1 MKKMI
6 LNNLPVVYL
15 VAFGL
20 LVNYFSSGSNDVS
33 HGVWGAVI
41 SGGLGIA
48 SSLIGRKKSKAAP
61 PPKPVDIFAQ
71 TPIYGKGKNKKKIIG
86 YAPSQVQKSSTGI
99 SDYYTNQV
107 PGLTALSR
115 ETMNRLSPE
124 QAAAVERAGL
134 QVGEAQKLR
143 QGFDLNLAGAM
154 SKYGSVVGNYQPTI
168 SQEQANQLYDTSMA
182 QTMAQEAF
190 NRRGA
195 LSGEEQRAAQQQAR
209 EAAAASGRIGGNAAF
224 AAEIQNREAAQA
236 ARRAEATR
244 AGGMAYEQG
253 LGALRQRFETQQGLF
268 NQNLGIGQQ
277 QAQERQLGFNQFLTG
292 EQQRSALLDQEMKA
306 NMAASGLAEDFYTNP
321 GLNMLAMPLN
331 FANQA
336 AGATNQ
342 YNKDVTTVNNQ
353 NAAAKAQMWSNIGG
367 SMMGAAMNMGG
378 GSYGSMFG
386 GGLSSIGVQTGN
398 TGLYNYGANM
408 YNRNIGDNTAP
419 KALIV

>member
-6 LNNLPVVYL
+6 LNNLPVAYL

-20 LVNYFSSGSNDVS
+20 LVNYFNTGSGDANYCWVQLALAGA
-33 HGVWGAVI
+33 GV
-41 SGGLGIA
+41 A
-48 SSLIGRKKSKAAP
+48 SSLLGKKKSKAKA

-209 EAAAASGRIGGNAAF
+209 EAAAASGRIGGNSAI

-236 ARRAEATR
+236 ARRAEAAS
-244 AGGMAYEQG
+244 AGQMAYGQG
-253 LGALRQRFETQQGLF
+253 LGALQQRLATLQGLF
-268 NQNLGIGQQ
+268 SQNLGIGQQ
-277 QAQERQLGFNQFLTG
+277 QAAERQLGFNQFLTG
-292 EQQRSALLDQEMKA
+292 EQQKAALLDQEMKA
-306 NMAASGLAEDFYTNP
+306 NTVASGLASDFYTTP

-336 AGATNQ
+336 AGAENQ
-342 YNKDVTTVNNQ
+342 YNKDVTTINNQ
-353 NAAAKAQMWSNIGG
+353 NAAAKAKMFSDIGGTLMGAGLSGGMGTSLGNFGSFLGSGNMGNASTAFSNIGL
-367 SMMGAAMNMGG
+367 GALGQP
-378 GSYGSMFG
+378 
-386 GGLSSIGVQTGN
+386 L
-398 TGLYNYGANM
+398 
-408 YNRNIGDNTAP
+408 
-419 KALIV
+419 KAYTV

>member
-1 MKKMI
+1 MSAAI
-6 LNNLPVVYL
+6 T
-15 VAFGL
+15 VAAVGA
-20 LVNYFSSGSNDVS
+20 GVS
-33 HGVWGAVI
+33 AYGA
-41 SGGLGIA
+41 
-48 SSLIGRKKSKAAP
+48 SKAGKGAGK
-61 PPKPVDIFAQ
+61 PPKPVDIFARK
-71 TPIYGKGKNKKKIIG
+71 PIREKGKGNWKKKGKIIG
-86 YAPSQVQKSSTGI
+86 YEQNLAEKQAAGI

-115 ETMNRLSPE
+115 ETMRNLSPE

-195 LSGEEQRAAQQQAR
+195 LSGEEQRFAQQRAR
-209 EAAAASGRIGGNAAF
+209 EAAAASGRIGGNAAI

-236 ARRAEATR
+236 ARRAEAAS
-244 AGGMAYEQG
+244 AGQMAYGQG
-253 LGALRQRFETQQGLF
+253 LGALQQRLATQQGLF
-268 NQNLGIGQQ
+268 SQNLGIGQQ
-277 QAQERQLGFNQFLTG
+277 QATERQLGFNQFLTG
-292 EQQRSALLDQEMKA
+292 EQQRAALLDQEMKA
-306 NMAASGLAEDFYTNP
+306 NTAAFGLAEDFYTTP

-336 AGATNQ
+336 AGAQNQ
-342 YNKDVTTVNNQ
+342 YNKDVTTINNQ

-367 SMMGAAMNMGG
+367 SMMGAGMNMGG
-378 GSYGSMFG
+378 GASGSNFSSFLG
-386 GGLSSIGVQTGN
+386 GGNFGN
-398 TGLYNYGANM
+398 AGTAFGNMGRESMGL
-408 YNRNIGDNTAP
+408 P
-419 KALIV
+419 LKAYTV

>member
-6 LNNLPVVYL
+6 LNNLPVAYL
-15 VAFGL
+15 VALGL
-20 LVNYFSSGSNDVS
+20 LVNYFDTGSGDANYCMLPLVLA
-33 HGVWGAVI
+33 GA
-41 SGGLGIA
+41 GIA
-48 SSLIGRKKSKAAP
+48 SSLLGRKKSKAKA

-86 YAPSQVQKSSTGI
+86 YKPSQVQSSSAGI

-107 PGLTALSR
+107 PGLSALSR
-115 ETMNRLSPE
+115 ETMRNLSPE

-143 QGFDLNLAGAM
+143 QRFDLNLAGAM
-154 SKYGSVVGNYQPTI
+154 SKYGSVVGDYKPTI

-224 AAEIQNREAAQA
+224 AAEIQNREAARA
-236 ARRAEATR
+236 ARRAEAAS
-244 AGGMAYEQG
+244 AGGMAFEQG
-253 LGALRQRFETQQGLF
+253 LNALQQRFATQQGLF

-277 QAQERQLGFNQFLTG
+277 QAAERQLGFNQFLTG
-292 EQQRSALLDQEMKA
+292 EQQRSALLDQEMRA
-306 NMAASGLAEDFYTNP
+306 NIGASGLAEDFYTTP
-321 GLNMLAMPLN
+321 GLNMLALPLN

-342 YNKDVTTVNNQ
+342 YNKDKYAVDAANQ
-353 NAAAKAQMWSNIGG
+353 QAKAKMFSDIGSTLMGAGMSGGLGTSLGNFGSFLGSGNMGNAGTALGNIG
-367 SMMGAAMNMGG
+367 
-378 GSYGSMFG
+378 
-386 GGLSSIGVQTGN
+386 LSALGQP
-398 TGLYNYGANM
+398 M
-408 YNRNIGDNTAP
+408 
-419 KALIV
+419 KAYTV

>member
-6 LNNLPVVYL
+6 FNNLPVAYL

-20 LVNYFSSGSNDVS
+20 LVNYLNTGSGDANYCWVQLALAGA
-33 HGVWGAVI
+33 GV
-41 SGGLGIA
+41 A
-48 SSLIGRKKSKAAP
+48 SSLLGRKKSKAKA

-143 QGFDLNLAGAM
+143 QGFGLNLADAM

-195 LSGEEQRAAQQQAR
+195 LSGEEQRFAQQQAR
-209 EAAAASGRIGGNAAF
+209 EASAASGRIGGNAAI
-224 AAEIQNREAAQA
+224 AAEIQNREAAKA
-236 ARRAEATR
+236 ARRAEATS

-292 EQQRSALLDQEMKA
+292 EQQRSALLDQEMRA
-306 NMAASGLAEDFYTNP
+306 NIGASGLARDFYTTP

-342 YNKDVTTVNNQ
+342 YNKDKYAVDAANQ
-353 NAAAKAQMWSNIGG
+353 QAKAKMFSDIGSTLMGAGLSGGMGTSLGNFGSFLGSGNMGNASTAFSNIGL
-367 SMMGAAMNMGG
+367 GALGQP
-378 GSYGSMFG
+378 
-386 GGLSSIGVQTGN
+386 L
-398 TGLYNYGANM
+398 
-408 YNRNIGDNTAP
+408 
-419 KALIV
+419 KAYTV

>member
-1 MKKMI
+1 MSAAITVAAVGAGVSAYGAKK
-6 LNNLPVVYL
+6 
-15 VAFGL
+15 AGK
-20 LVNYFSSGSNDVS
+20 
-33 HGVWGAVI
+33 GA
-41 SGGLGIA
+41 G
-48 SSLIGRKKSKAAP
+48 KP
-61 PPKPVDIFAQ
+61 PAPVDIFARK
-71 TPIYGKGKNKKKIIG
+71 PIRQKGKGNWKKKGKIIG
-86 YAPSQVQKSSTGI
+86 YEQNLAEKQAAGI

-143 QGFDLNLAGAM
+143 QGFGLNLADAM
-154 SKYGSVVGNYQPTI
+154 SKYGSVVGDYKPTI

-195 LSGEEQRAAQQQAR
+195 LSGEEQRFAQQQAR

-224 AAEIQNREAAQA
+224 AAEIQNREAARA
-236 ARRAEATR
+236 ARRAEAAS
-244 AGGMAYEQG
+244 AGQMAYGQG
-253 LGALRQRFETQQGLF
+253 LGALQQRLATQQGLF
-268 NQNLGIGQQ
+268 SQNLGIGAQ

-292 EQQRSALLDQEMKA
+292 EQQRAALLDQEMKA
-306 NMAASGLAEDFYTNP
+306 NTVASGLASDFYTTP

-336 AGATNQ
+336 AGAENQ
-342 YNKDVTTVNNQ
+342 YNKDAYAIK
-353 NAAAKAQMWSNIGG
+353 AANKQAEAKMWSNIGG
-367 SMMGAAMNMGG
+367 SMMGAGMNMGG
-378 GSYGSMFG
+378 GSYGSMLG
-386 GGLSSIGVQTGN
+386 GGMSSIGGQTGN

-408 YNRNIGDNTAP
+408 YNQNIGYGTAP

>member
-1 MKKMI
+1 VAAVGAGVSAYGAKK
-6 LNNLPVVYL
+6 
-15 VAFGL
+15 ARK
-20 LVNYFSSGSNDVS
+20 
-33 HGVWGAVI
+33 GA
-41 SGGLGIA
+41 G
-48 SSLIGRKKSKAAP
+48 KP
-61 PPKPVDIFAQ
+61 PAPVDIFARK
-71 TPIYGKGKNKKKIIG
+71 PIREKGKGKGKKKGKIIG
-86 YAPSQVQKSSTGI
+86 YEQNLAEKQTAGI

-154 SKYGSVVGNYQPTI
+154 SKYGSVVGDYKPTI

-195 LSGEEQRAAQQQAR
+195 LSGEEQRAAQQKAR
-209 EAAAASGRIGGNAAF
+209 EAAAASGRIGGNSAF

-236 ARRAEATR
+236 ARRAEATS

-268 NQNLGIGQQ
+268 NQNLGIGAQ

-306 NMAASGLAEDFYTNP
+306 NTVASGLAEDFYTTP

-336 AGATNQ
+336 AGAENQ
-342 YNKDVTTVNNQ
+342 YNKDAYAIK
-353 NAAAKAQMWSNIGG
+353 AANKQAEAQMWSNIGG
-367 SMMGAAMNMGG
+367 SMMGAGMNMGG
-378 GSYGSMFG
+378 GSYGSMLG
-386 GGLSSIGVQTGN
+386 GGLSSIGGQTGN

-408 YNRNIGDNTAP
+408 YNQNIGYNTAP

>member
-6 LNNLPVVYL
+6 LNNLPVAYL

-20 LVNYFSSGSNDVS
+20 LVNYFSNGSNDVI
-33 HGVWGAVI
+33 HCFLGAVV
-41 SGGLGIA
+41 STGLGIA
-48 SSLIGRKKSKAAP
+48 SSLIGGKKSKAKA
-61 PPKPVDIFAQ
+61 PPKPVDIFARK
-71 TPIYGKGKNKKKIIG
+71 PIYGKGKNKKKIIG
-86 YAPSQVQKSSTGI
+86 YTKNLVEKQTAGI
-99 SDYYTNQV
+99 SDYYTKQV

-115 ETMNRLSPE
+115 KTMRSLSPE

-143 QGFDLNLAGAM
+143 QGFGLNLADAM

-190 NRRGA
+190 NRRGS

-209 EAAAASGRIGGNAAF
+209 EAAAASGRIGGNAAI

-236 ARRAEATR
+236 ARRAEAAS
-244 AGGMAYEQG
+244 AGQMAYGQG
-253 LGALRQRFETQQGLF
+253 LGALQQRLATQQGLF
-268 NQNLGIGQQ
+268 SQNLGIGAQ

-292 EQQRSALLDQEMKA
+292 EQQKAALLDQEMKA
-306 NMAASGLAEDFYTNP
+306 NTVASGLAGDFYTTP

-342 YNKDVTTVNNQ
+342 YNKDKYAVD
-353 NAAAKAQMWSNIGG
+353 AANKQATANMFSNIGSTLLSAGLSGGMGTSLGNFG
-367 SMMGAAMNMGG
+367 SFLGSGNMGNA
-378 GSYGSMFG
+378 STAFS
-386 GGLSSIGVQTGN
+386 
-398 TGLYNYGANM
+398 
-408 YNRNIGDNTAP
+408 NIGLGALGQP
-419 KALIV
+419 LKAYTV

>member
-6 LNNLPVVYL
+6 LNNLPVAYL

-33 HGVWGAVI
+33 HGVLGAVI

-48 SSLIGRKKSKAAP
+48 SSLIGRKKSKAKA
-61 PPKPVDIFAQ
+61 PPKPVDIFAR

-99 SDYYTNQV
+99 SDYYTKQV

-115 ETMNRLSPE
+115 KTMNRLSPE
-124 QAAAVERAGL
+124 QAAAVKRAGL

-143 QGFDLNLAGAM
+143 QGFGLNLADAM

-209 EAAAASGRIGGNAAF
+209 EAAAASGRIGGNAAI

-253 LGALRQRFETQQGLF
+253 LGALQQRLATQQGLF
-268 NQNLGIGQQ
+268 SQNLGIGQQ

-292 EQQRSALLDQEMKA
+292 EQQRSALLDQEMRA
-306 NMAASGLAEDFYTNP
+306 NMAASGLAGDFYTTP

-342 YNKDVTTVNNQ
+342 YNKDKYAVDAANQ
-353 NAAAKAQMWSNIGG
+353 QAKAKMFSDIGSTLMGAGLSGGMGTSLGNFGSFLGSGNMGNASTAFSNIGL
-367 SMMGAAMNMGG
+367 GA
-378 GSYGSMFG
+378 
-386 GGLSSIGVQTGN
+386 LSQP
-398 TGLYNYGANM
+398 L
-408 YNRNIGDNTAP
+408 
-419 KALIV
+419 KAYTV

>member
-1 MKKMI
+1 MSMAAIAIGSTVVGAGASIYGAKK
-6 LNNLPVVYL
+6 
-15 VAFGL
+15 AGK
-20 LVNYFSSGSNDVS
+20 
-33 HGVWGAVI
+33 GA
-41 SGGLGIA
+41 
-48 SSLIGRKKSKAAP
+48 KP
-61 PPKPVDIFAQ
+61 PAPVDIFASG
-71 TPIYGKGKNKKKIIG
+71 IANKQASG
-86 YAPSQVQKSSTGI
+86 LL
-99 SDYYTNQV
+99 DYYRTNV
-107 PGLTALSR
+107 PGLIALSR

-143 QGFDLNLAGAM
+143 QGFGLNLVGAM

-195 LSGEEQRAAQQQAR
+195 LSGEEQRFAQQQAR

-224 AAEIQNREAAQA
+224 AAEIQNREAARA
-236 ARRAEATR
+236 ARRSEAAS
-244 AGGMAYEQG
+244 AGQMAYGQG
-253 LGALRQRFETQQGLF
+253 LGALQQRLATQQGLF
-268 NQNLGIGQQ
+268 SQNLGIGAQ

-292 EQQRSALLDQEMKA
+292 EQQKAALLDQEMKA
-306 NMAASGLAEDFYTNP
+306 NTVASGLAQDFYTTP

-336 AGATNQ
+336 AGAQNQ
-342 YNKDVTTVNNQ
+342 YNKDVTTINNQ

-367 SMMGAAMNMGG
+367 SMMGAGMNMGG
-378 GSYGSMFG
+378 GSYGSMLG
-386 GGLSSIGVQTGN
+386 VGLSSIGGQTGN
-398 TGLYNYGANM
+398 TGLYNYGANL
-408 YNRNIGDNTAP
+408 YNQNIGYNTAP

>member
-1 MKKMI
+1 MSW
-6 LNNLPVVYL
+6 
-15 VAFGL
+15 VAVGTTA
-20 LVNYFSSGSNDVS
+20 V
-33 HGVWGAVI
+33 GVG
-41 SGGLGIA
+41 
-48 SSLIGRKKSKAAP
+48 SSLFGKKKSKAAP
-61 PPKPVDIFAQ
+61 PPKPVDIFAKK
-71 TPIYGKGKNKKKIIG
+71 PIYGKGKNKKKIIG
-86 YAPSQVQKSSTGI
+86 YKKNLVEKQTTGI

-107 PGLTALSR
+107 PGLSAISR
-115 ETMNRLSPE
+115 ETMRNLSPE

-143 QGFDLNLAGAM
+143 QGFDLNLADAM
-154 SKYGSVVGNYQPTI
+154 SKYGSVVGDYQPTI

-209 EAAAASGRIGGNAAF
+209 EAAAASGRIGGNAAI

-253 LGALRQRFETQQGLF
+253 LGALRQRLETQQGLF
-268 NQNLGIGQQ
+268 NQNISRGAQ
-277 QAQERQLGFNQFLTG
+277 QAQDRQLGFNQFLTG
-292 EQQRSALLDQEMKA
+292 EQQRSALLDQEMRA
-306 NMAASGLAEDFYTNP
+306 NTGAAGLAEDFYTTP

-342 YNKDVTTVNNQ
+342 YDKEKYAVDAANKQATANIY
-353 NAAAKAQMWSNIGG
+353 SNIG
-367 SMMGAAMNMGG
+367 STFLGA
-378 GSYGSMFG
+378 
-386 GGLSSIGVQTGN
+386 GLSGGMGTSLGN
-398 TGLYNYGANM
+398 FGSFLGSG
-408 YNRNIGDNTAP
+408 NIGNASTAFSNIGLG
-419 KALIV
+419 ALGQPLRAYTV